1 MTFEIGVILLGAM
14 AGGFVNGLTGL
25 GTGMTAM
32 PIWLLALSPVLA
44 AQLAAAASVAG
55 QLTTLRSIW
64 PLIRIRAVAPYVIA
78 GLLGMPIGVWLL
90 PHLDPTTFK
99 LGVGGMIVAYC
110 LIMQFAAHRLRVNRS
125 STATEALIGFVG
137 GIGGGIAGL
146 AGPPL
151 IVWASSRGMSKDD
164 KRALFQAFN
173 LTILAAMLVAS
184 AAAGLIG
191 WPFLR
196 TVLISLPATLLS
208 ARLGH
213 WVYARLNE
221 RRFDALVL
229 ALLAISGLMLIAANV
244 EWPFDAS
251 KWEFKPLRP

>member
-1 MTFEIGVILLGAM
+1 MTFEIAVILLGAM
-14 AGGFVNGLTGL
+14 AGGFVNGLTGF

-32 PIWLLALSPVLA
+32 PIWLWALSPVLA

-64 PLIRIRAVAPYVIA
+64 PLISIRKVAPYVLA

-90 PHLDPTTFK
+90 PHIDPRLFK
-99 LGVGGMIVAYC
+99 LGIGWLIVSYC
-110 LIMQFAAHRLRVNRS
+110 AIMQFAAHRLRIT
-125 STATEALIGFVG
+125 STSRLSEALVGFIGGV
-137 GIGGGIAGL
+137 GGGIAGL
-146 AGPPL
+146 SGTAL
-151 IVWASSRGMSKDD
+151 VVWASSRSMPKDD

-184 AAAGLIG
+184 AMAGMIG
-191 WPFLR
+191 WPFIR

-213 WVYARLNE
+213 WVYTRLNE

-229 ALLAISGLMLIAANV
+229 ALLAISGLMLIAANIGSFV
-244 EWPFDAS
+244 
-251 KWEFKPLRP
+251 

>member
-1 MTFEIGVILLGAM
+1 MTFEIAVILLGAM
-14 AGGFVNGLTGL
+14 AGGFVNGLTGF

-32 PIWLLALSPVLA
+32 PIWLFALSPVLA

-64 PLIRIRAVAPYVIA
+64 PLISIRTVAPYVLA
-78 GLLGMPIGVWLL
+78 GLVGVPLGVWLL
-90 PHLDPTTFK
+90 PHLDPVAFK
-99 LGVGGMIVAYC
+99 LGVGSMIVTYC
-110 LIMQFAAHRLRVNRS
+110 LIMQFAAHRLRVKGSNIF
-125 STATEALIGFVG
+125 TEALVGFIG

-184 AAAGLIG
+184 AVAGMID
-191 WPFLR
+191 WPFIR
-196 TVLISLPATLLS
+196 TVMISLPATLLS

-229 ALLAISGLMLIAANV
+229 ALLAISGVMLIAANV
-244 EWPFDAS
+244 GSP
-251 KWEFKPLRP
+251 